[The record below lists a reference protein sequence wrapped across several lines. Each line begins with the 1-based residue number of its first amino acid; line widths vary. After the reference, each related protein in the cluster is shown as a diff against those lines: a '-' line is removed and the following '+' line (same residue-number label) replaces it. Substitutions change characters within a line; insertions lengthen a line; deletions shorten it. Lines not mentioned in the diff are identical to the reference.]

1 MLTGERQF
9 RVITCVVVCPNT
21 LPLRRDWH
29 CFLFHFLSFLFFSS
43 SFTCRL
49 WFFFFFPFSVPLTG
63 QAVSSLPGLFIFLN
77 FQVVLPCSDVPFS
90 CCCCHHFSRVYHQ
103 PLAGILFYLF
113 LKPAA
118 GECNGSPHHNQFPP
132 VKERRRKRAEQDG
145 RERKKDCLSRQ
156 LVVSRADQTWI
167 SDRSWFSISFSSSR
181 CWGTR
186 QQTASVGLFLLLL
199 LLCLFAVCVD
209 YTHM

>member
-1 MLTGERQF
+1 MSLF
-9 RVITCVVVCPNT
+9 RVVVVIISPGYTIN
-21 LPLRRDWH
+21 PWPV
-29 CFLFHFLSFLFFSS
+29 FYFIYFSNRQPENA
-43 SFTCRL
+43 T
-49 WFFFFFPFSVPLTG
+49 VP
-63 QAVSSLPGLFIFLN
+63 
-77 FQVVLPCSDVPFS
+77 
-90 CCCCHHFSRVYHQ
+90 
-103 PLAGILFYLF
+103 
-113 LKPAA
+113 
-118 GECNGSPHHNQFPP
+118 PHHNQFPP

-209 YTHM
+209 YTHMWTRIVPWGPPQKTWFPCTHPSPKSNRGYVSQVYT